1 MSNDK
6 RYQQLATKWLNG
18 TITAAEK
25 AEFAKWYNEFP
36 DELEVPSNYAVNQE
50 EHRDRLLAEI
60 KRRTGSKDA
69 KKPHLSMR
77 LWPAAAAAVLLLIG
91 LSWMG
96 IHFYRGSLP
105 MEQLSAYNDTS
116 IQPGKEQ
123 ATLVL
128 ANGKTIGLDS
138 GITNEIVQEN
148 GVSISKNE
156 DGFLTYRISGDEKN
170 ALQNATNTISTPR
183 GGQFQVELPDGTKV
197 WLNAAS
203 SITYS
208 VANRAFRKV
217 KLTGEAYFEVFPEKD
232 RPFMVETP
240 LQEIKVLGTN
250 FNVNAYPNENKVQT
264 TLASGKVLVNLLNAG
279 NGAAVNSILNPGQQ
293 STTDAGSDRI
303 KIVEVNTDQ
312 VLSWKSGYFYFD
324 DNNLEEVLHQLERWY
339 DIEVVYN
346 EQLLQYADQFVGR
359 VPRDT
364 PFPTML
370 NVLKKIGVNFE
381 LAGKKLIISG

>member
-1 MSNDK
+1 MPNDK

-36 DELEVPSNYAVNQE
+36 DELEVPSNYAANQK

-60 KRRTGSKDA
+60 KRRTGREDP
-69 KKPHLSMR
+69 KKPRLGIR

-96 IHFYRGSLP
+96 IYFYRGSLP
-105 MEQLSAYNDTS
+105 MEQLSAYDDTT

-128 ANGKTIGLDS
+128 ANGKTITLDS
-138 GITNEIVQEN
+138 AITDEIARES
-148 GVSISKNE
+148 GVSISKNK
-156 DGFLTYRISGDEKN
+156 DGFLAYRISGDEKS
-170 ALQNATNTISTPR
+170 ALQNATNTIRTPR

-208 VANRAFRKV
+208 VANRSIRKV
-217 KLTGEAYFEVFPEKD
+217 KLIGEAYFEVFPEKA
-232 RPFMVETP
+232 RPFIVETP
-240 LQEIKVLGTN
+240 LQEVEVLGTV
-250 FNVNAYPNENKVQT
+250 FNVNAYPDNDKVQT
-264 TLASGKVLVNLLNAG
+264 TLASGKVMVNLLDSEG
-279 NGAAVNSILNPGQQ
+279 GKAVKSILNPGQQ
-293 STTDAGSDRI
+293 STTDVGSGQI

-346 EQLLQYADQFVGR
+346 EQLLRYEDQFVGR

-381 LAGKKLIISG
+381 LKGKKLVITG